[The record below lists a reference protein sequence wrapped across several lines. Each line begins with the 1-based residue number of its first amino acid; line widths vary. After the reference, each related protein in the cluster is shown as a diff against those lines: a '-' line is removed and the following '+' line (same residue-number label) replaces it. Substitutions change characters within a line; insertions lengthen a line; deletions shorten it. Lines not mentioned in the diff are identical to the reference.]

1 VREIILASSSP
12 RRAELL
18 KRLGVSFRVVPSLVE
33 EAPLDAAEPRQL
45 ALRRAGA
52 KAGKVAEQYPQ
63 SLVLAADT
71 VVWLDGR
78 VLGKP
83 KSVPEAREML
93 QFLSVRQ
100 HLVFTGVA
108 LHVKASG
115 LRQEDAVATRVQFR
129 SLSQGEI
136 GEYLA
141 TGEPLGKAGGYGIQG
156 YGALL
161 VARIEGCFYNVV
173 GLPLARLGEMLKSFG
188 VDLLCPGQNIT

>member
-1 VREIILASSSP
+1 MREIILASSSP

-93 QFLSVRQ
+93 QFLSGRQ